1 MKNKY
6 SSRKTWLLL
15 ISVLTLFILISYF
28 TFSPKPQSFPRYVTD
43 SPSPTGV
50 KAIYTYLNKETDV
63 AIWGKPPEML
73 PHTTKNKLLI
83 MIEPSIQLTKEDM
96 QKYVSFIEN
105 GNTILLLKD
114 DPKGMFDVKT
124 VSTKDTASNTIFDSE
139 NRVVKS
145 LVKSSH
151 RLRTSD
157 QDKILL
163 YDHLG
168 PIALKRT
175 LGKGQLIVGV
185 TPEWMTNQN
194 ILKLDNLSQILL
206 LINEGNSNAI
216 LLDEYIHGQWN
227 DTGFLS
233 AFPKWL
239 LLIFLQGA
247 LVIILWLWL
256 KGKRFGPIFM
266 TREET
271 VRFSD
276 EGIRALT
283 AWYLKG
289 RRYHD
294 SIIIQADYV
303 KLLLQERWGIPYSRQ
318 WQDLPNYLERKW
330 QQIPTS
336 EILPFINGLAHVLEK
351 ERISKQEYLL
361 WSKKLDQLRKEV
373 EAG

>member
-6 SSRKTWLLL
+6 SNRKTWLWL
-15 ISVLTLFILISYF
+15 ISVLILFILISYF
-28 TFSPKPQSFPRYVTD
+28 TFSPKPQPFPRYVTD

-63 AIWGKPPEML
+63 AIWGKPPELL
-73 PHTTKNKLLI
+73 PHTAKNKLLI
-83 MIEPSIQLTKEDM
+83 MIEPSIQLTKEEK
-96 QKYVSFIEN
+96 QKYVSFMKD
-105 GNTILLLKD
+105 GNTILFLKD
-114 DPKGMFDVKT
+114 NPKGIFDVKT
-124 VSTKDTASNTIFDSE
+124 VSTKDAAPTTTFENE

-145 LVKSSH
+145 LVKSSQ
-151 RLRTSD
+151 RLKQSD
-157 QDKILL
+157 QDKILFH
-163 YDHLG
+163 DHLG

-175 LGKGQLIVGV
+175 FGKGQLIVAV

-206 LINEGNSNAI
+206 LIKEGNSNAI
-216 LLDEYIHGQWN
+216 LFDEYIHGQWN
-227 DTGFLS
+227 DTGFMS

-239 LLIFLQGA
+239 LLILLQGA
-247 LVIILWLWL
+247 VVIMLWLWL

-289 RRYHD
+289 SRYHD

-318 WQDLPNYLERKW
+318 WGDLPNYLERKW
-330 QQIPTS
+330 QQIPTC
-336 EILPFINGLAHVLEK
+336 EIRLFINGLTQVLEK
-351 ERISKQEYLL
+351 EKISKQEYLL

>member
-6 SSRKTWLLL
+6 SSRKTWLWL
-15 ISVLTLFILISYF
+15 ISVLMLFILISFF

-73 PHTTKNKLLI
+73 PQTAKNKLLI
-83 MIEPSIQLTKEDM
+83 MIEPSIQLTTEEM
-96 QKYVSFIEN
+96 QKYVAFMRD

-114 DPKGMFDVKT
+114 NPNGMFGVKT
-124 VSTKDTASNTIFDSE
+124 VSNKDAAPNTIFNSE

-145 LVKSSH
+145 LVESSH
-151 RLRTSD
+151 RLKTSN

-163 YDHLG
+163 HDHLG

-175 LGKGQLIVGV
+175 LGKGQLIVAV

-206 LINEGNSNAI
+206 LIKEGNSNAI

-227 DTGFLS
+227 DKGFLS

-247 LVIILWLWL
+247 LIIILWLWL

-266 TREET
+266 PREET

-276 EGIRALT
+276 EGIRAMT

-294 SIIIQADYV
+294 SIYIQADYV
-303 KLLLQERWGIPYSRQ
+303 KLLLQERWGIPYSRK
-318 WQDLPNYLERKW
+318 WQDLPNYLERKR

-336 EILPFINGLAHVLEK
+336 EIWPFINGLAQVLEK